1 MQPIFRSV
9 LLMERLFYDEV
20 DFLNGKQGLA
30 QHTLANIL
38 HSPTHNPATPWGT
51 LQGRI
56 QAFKFFSRGYTAKE
70 FRSWLVI

>member
-1 MQPIFRSV
+1 MGMYVHNNHVIWIMQPIFRSV

-38 HSPTHNPATPWGT
+38 HSPTHNPATP
-51 LQGRI
+51 
-56 QAFKFFSRGYTAKE
+56 
-70 FRSWLVI
+70 